1 MSFETR
7 PKGCAVGGPG
17 GRAQARRPLRAW
29 KEPRA
34 RLRKISGTP
43 GTVRPAAVA
52 WPPPGPQP
60 AVRVRVGEGGKGD
73 SRIARSR
80 YGREWSREL
89 AARSG
94 KVSGSDSSSSR
105 GSGSNSKLGGR
116 RIGQSTETRAPPQRN
131 GSSRSGENHVT
142 LAVTDRSI
150 AATDRSI
157 TATDRSVV
165 RIRHGRIGEAL
176 GEARSACIITCETVG
191 GIVSAWTLLSCV
203 HTGKRRRRSAWR
215 IADSVTGRG
224 CTAHPAAFGLIR
236 PTGQPKREVRAPS
249 SLASAALP
257 DRRRRTAFNASH
269 PAIPLDAFIAQHT
282 APHRPSPEIAG

>member
-1 MSFETR
+1 MGR
-7 PKGCAVGGPG
+7 AAVHRPG
-17 GRAQARRPLRAW
+17 GHCALGRSRGRDNGRSPARR
-29 KEPRA
+29 A
-34 RLRKISGTP
+34 RS
-43 GTVRPAAVA
+43 AVA

-60 AVRVRVGEGGKGD
+60 AVRVLVGEGGKGD

-105 GSGSNSKLGGR
+105 RSGSNSKLDGR

-131 GSSRSGENHVT
+131 GSSRSGENDVT

-165 RIRHGRIGEAL
+165 RIRYGRIGEAL

-224 CTAHPAAFGLIR
+224 CTAHPAAFCLIL

-257 DRRRRTAFNASH
+257 DRRRRTAFNASR
-269 PAIPLDAFIAQHT
+269 PAIPPGAFIAQRT